1 MLPGSV
7 PKNKF
12 DFDNY
17 RIYLEAQL
25 KKAADGG
32 AVSFFPD
39 TQADAEMLKEK
50 GYDAIV
56 TAIGTKGA
64 MLKLPGIEKVRTV
77 QATDLLADPGLLGD
91 AKKAVVIGG
100 GVVGCETA
108 YWLSYEKGCGVTVVE
123 MLPYFM
129 DGACTANR
137 GHLIYYMKKNG
148 VRLINLAKVVSFA
161 EGWVTIEKNVHKNGP
176 DPYNT
181 WQPILPKNVPNPLAP
196 KIGEAC
202 ETETLD
208 ADLVVLA
215 MGGRPDDS
223 LYFELL
229 RAHAA
234 PELYNIGDS
243 FASGRVLEAT
253 RSAYNLAVKL

>member
-1 MLPGSV
+1 MRRVACRKTSSISIITG
-7 PKNKF
+7 
-12 DFDNY
+12 
-17 RIYLEAQL
+17 IYLEAQL

-64 MLKLPGIEKVRTV
+64 MLKLPRHRKGAHR
-77 QATDLLADPGLLGD
+77 PGDGPFGGPGVLGD

-137 GHLIYYMKKNG
+137 GHLIYYMKKTECA
-148 VRLINLAKVVSFA
+148 LLTSLKLSPLTK
-161 EGWVTIEKNVHKNGP
+161 EG
-176 DPYNT
+176 
-181 WQPILPKNVPNPLAP
+181 
-196 KIGEAC
+196 
-202 ETETLD
+202 
-208 ADLVVLA
+208 
-215 MGGRPDDS
+215 
-223 LYFELL
+223 
-229 RAHAA
+229 
-234 PELYNIGDS
+234 
-243 FASGRVLEAT
+243 
-253 RSAYNLAVKL
+253 